1 MLEIGMT
8 LTKEFT
14 VTSEATA
21 LALGSGDL
29 DVYATPSM
37 ISLMELTARCAVGD
51 ALDEG
56 MTTVGTLVNISHV
69 AATPVGMTVTCT
81 ATLTEIDGR
90 RLVFNVEA
98 NDEKGLIGKGSHERF
113 IVDAQKFQSKT
124 DAKLQ

>member
-1 MLEIGMT
+1 MLEIGIT

-14 VTSEATA
+14 VSKESTA

-37 ISLMELTARCAVGD
+37 ISLMELTSRCAVGNE
-51 ALDEG
+51 LEEG
-56 MTTVGTLVNISHV
+56 MTTVGTLVNVSHV

-81 ATLTEIDGR
+81 AKLIEIDGR
-90 RLVFNVEA
+90 RLVFEVKA
-98 NDEKGLIGKGSHERF
+98 SDEKGLIGKGTHERF
-113 IVDAQKFQSKT
+113 IVDSVKFQSKT

>member
-8 LTKEFT
+8 LTNEIT
-14 VTSEATA
+14 VTKDVTA

-51 ALDEG
+51 ALDDG
-56 MTTVGTLVNISHV
+56 MTTVGTLVNVSHV
-69 AATPVGMTVTCT
+69 AATPVGMKVTCK
-81 ATLTEIDGR
+81 ATLTEVDGR

-98 NDEKGLIGKGSHERF
+98 NDEKGLIGQGIHERF
-113 IVDAQKFQSKT
+113 IVDSAKFQSKT